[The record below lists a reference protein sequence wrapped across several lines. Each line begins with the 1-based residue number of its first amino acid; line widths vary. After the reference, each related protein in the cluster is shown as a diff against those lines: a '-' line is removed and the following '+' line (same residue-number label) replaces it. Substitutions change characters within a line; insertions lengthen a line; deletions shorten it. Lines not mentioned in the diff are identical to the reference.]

1 MIERRRLFFRRDFL
15 LDIAQFLPCLSRK
28 LLFHLHAYS
37 QQTTQSGA
45 LAAEAKLAC
54 PFIRKWLLPR
64 YARHHQLINDCESV
78 FAIGHIRTRQVV
90 FRTSLCGKNHQ
101 SFLVTMVTPLRT
113 ILSAGLLA
121 GFLDGIAAAAQ
132 AYLMRGMNPVIVFQ
146 YVASGALGRS
156 AFDGGWLTAG
166 LGIVFHLAIALSWAA
181 LFFFAYPSFSFLA
194 KSRVFNGVAYGLL
207 IWLTMN
213 LLVVPMSRIPARPF
227 VLLNVVTGMLILIV
241 MVGMPV
247 AFIVPKYYL
256 RRQHRAHGQLLAETV
271 REGE

>member
-1 MIERRRLFFRRDFL
+1 
-15 LDIAQFLPCLSRK
+15 
-28 LLFHLHAYS
+28 
-37 QQTTQSGA
+37 
-45 LAAEAKLAC
+45 
-54 PFIRKWLLPR
+54 
-64 YARHHQLINDCESV
+64 
-78 FAIGHIRTRQVV
+78 
-90 FRTSLCGKNHQ
+90 
-101 SFLVTMVTPLRT
+101 MVTPLRT

-121 GFLDGIAAAAQ
+121 GVLDGIAAAAQ
-132 AYLMRGMNPVIVFQ
+132 VYLMRGMNPIIVFQ

-194 KSRVFNGVAYGLL
+194 KSRVFNGAAYGLL

-227 VLLNVVTGMLILIV
+227 VLLNVVTGTLILIV

-256 RRQHRAHGQLLAETV
+256 RRQHGAHGKLLAETV
-271 REGE
+271 RDRE

>member
-1 MIERRRLFFRRDFL
+1 
-15 LDIAQFLPCLSRK
+15 
-28 LLFHLHAYS
+28 
-37 QQTTQSGA
+37 
-45 LAAEAKLAC
+45 
-54 PFIRKWLLPR
+54 
-64 YARHHQLINDCESV
+64 
-78 FAIGHIRTRQVV
+78 
-90 FRTSLCGKNHQ
+90 
-101 SFLVTMVTPLRT
+101 LVTTVTPLRT

-132 AYLMRGMNPVIVFQ
+132 AYLMRGANPVIVFQ
-146 YVASGALGRS
+146 YVASGALGQS

-194 KSRVFNGVAYGLL
+194 KSRVLNGVAYGLL

-227 VLLNVVTGMLILIV
+227 VLQNIVTGMLILIV

-247 AFIVPKYYL
+247 AFIVPKYYI
-256 RRQHRAHGQLLAETV
+256 RRQQGAHGKLSANTV